1 MISSTEAR
9 DRMLVKERLAV
20 GQWVAPW
27 LRHQHQARYDWAA
40 RKVAGRIVLDAAC
53 ANGYGSE
60 TLARGGAASVT
71 GLDISFDP
79 LVEARLTAPFSS
91 FGLACASVTSLPFAD
106 ETFDVFVS
114 LETIEHVQDDAAYVA
129 EARRVVKRDGIL
141 VCSTPNRRVLNPGR
155 RLDHRPFNP
164 FHIREYEP
172 DELEKLLRVRFPHVR
187 LFGQSSYGK
196 RYVAGLAAVGARL
209 PMTAVRIHQLRKVA
223 GIPLERR
230 ARHQPRPLPFVDG
243 GEPEVL
249 IALCSESREVV
260 ERW

>member
-27 LRHQHQARYDWAA
+27 LRHQHVARYDWAA
-40 RKVAGRIVLDAAC
+40 RMVAGRIVLDAAC

-79 LVEARLTAPFSS
+79 LVEARLAPRSSS

-129 EARRVVKRDGIL
+129 EARRVVKPDGIL
-141 VCSTPNRRVLNPGR
+141 ICSTPNRRVLNPGR
-155 RLDHRPFNP
+155 RLHHRPFNP
-164 FHIREYEP
+164 FHVREYAP
-172 DELEKLLRVRFPHVR
+172 DELEGLLRVRFPHVT
-187 LFGQSSYGK
+187 LFGQSSYGR
-196 RYVAGLAAVGARL
+196 RYVGRLAAVGAHL

-230 ARHQPRPLPFVDG
+230 ARHEPKPLPLVDG

-249 IALCSESREVV
+249 IALCSESRERV